1 MPDGST
7 PGPIEDAL
15 AAHALLARER
25 VPASARAAV
34 KARLLDTIA
43 CMIAGLRSPECGRL
57 IDRQLARAGPQEATI
72 VGCETRVPA
81 GAAALCNAGLGHWM
95 EWDDLDD
102 IAVSH
107 TSAAMWPAIL
117 AAAEAGGRDDAAS
130 GEELLAAAAAAYDI
144 ASAVGGP
151 LGGYAHIGWW
161 ATAPGSMVGAA
172 AAAARLMG
180 LPAAGIASAMGLAA
194 TAAGLTRQPLIDKL
208 NGKNALGVQA
218 TQAVMTALELAGVGV
233 MGARR
238 YLTGD
243 YGYNALLA
251 GGRADPA
258 RGVAA
263 LGERFAV
270 EAMSVKP
277 FPCCRATH
285 QAIDLALKLRDELPD
300 AARRIERI
308 VFAAPQPTFE
318 TCGAPFELGDNPRV
332 SALFSIP
339 YTVTLALHRGPPGLD
354 DFDAER
360 IRADRVLA
368 EFARRVRVDAFALK
382 PGEGMYDP
390 PLAMKVTLVDGSTLE
405 RSTAVVKGSP
415 AYPMTAAE
423 MQAKL
428 SGCAGSRLREA
439 DLAQLVAAV
448 DAIERDGLRPVMT
461 LLRSGVARTA

>member
-1 MPDGST
+1 MPDGT
-7 PGPIEDAL
+7 LKGPIEDAL
-15 AAHALLARER
+15 AAHASLARER

-34 KARLLDTIA
+34 KARLLDTLA
-43 CMIAGLRSPECGRL
+43 CMIAGMRSPECRRL
-57 IDRQLARAGPQEATI
+57 IERQLARGGSPEATI
-72 VGCETRVPA
+72 VGCAVRVPA
-81 GAAALCNAGLGHWM
+81 AAAAMCNAGLGHWM

-102 IAVSH
+102 AAISH
-107 TSAAMWPAIL
+107 TSAAMWPSIL
-117 AAAEAGGRDDAAS
+117 AAAEAGGRDDAAA
-130 GEELLAAAAAAYDI
+130 GEELLVAAVAAYDI
-144 ASAVGGP
+144 ASAIGGP

-180 LPAAGIASAMGLAA
+180 LSPAAIASTMGLAA

-218 TQAVMTALELAGVGV
+218 TQAVMTALELASVGV
-233 MGARR
+233 TGARR

-251 GGRADPA
+251 AGRADPA
-258 RGVAA
+258 RAVAA

-308 VFAAPQPTFE
+308 EFEAPQPTFE

-360 IRADRVLA
+360 IRADRTLT
-368 EFARRVRVDAFALK
+368 EFARRVRVNAFALK

-390 PLAMKVTLVDGSTLE
+390 PLAMKVTLSDGTTLA
-405 RSTAVVKGSP
+405 RTTSVVKGSP

-428 SGCAGSRLREA
+428 RGCAGSRMGGG
-439 DLAQLVAAV
+439 DLARLVDAV
-448 DAIERDGLRPVMT
+448 DAIERDGLRPVMV
-461 LLRSGVARTA
+461 LLRHALSTTA